1 MRNRNV
7 KERQSFLQG
16 ERSPANGAGER
27 LRGCNTL
34 IALSFVGGADS
45 IPDILLIHRRFALVR
60 LGPACEQV
68 GVAGNAADRK
78 RTEKRTSRCHRGDA
92 ATEACKSRGSSKKRP
107 ARMLKEE
114 ARSAGLRRKPEDR
127 AEPTF
132 LQCPTQDRTPSGERK
147 CGGTRSFGQREAH
160 QRRLLQALG
169 PEAEEATEPTEA
181 ERLRPEPVRKLEG
194 MLRRL
199 DADGRIGAGGDTGP
213 YLRLGACAL

>member
-16 ERSPANGAGER
+16 GRSPANGAGER
-27 LRGCNTL
+27 LRRCNTL
-34 IALSFVGGADS
+34 IALGFVGAADS

-60 LGPACEQV
+60 LGTACEQV

-92 ATEACKSRGSSKKRP
+92 VTDVRKNGKNGKKRP

-114 ARSAGLRRKPEDR
+114 ARSTERRRKPEDR

-132 LQCPTQDRTPSGERK
+132 LKCPTQDRTASGERE
-147 CGGTRSFGQREAH
+147 CGGTRSFGKGKRIS
-160 QRRLLQALG
+160 G
-169 PEAEEATEPTEA
+169 DCS
-181 ERLRPEPVRKLEG
+181 RPSG
-194 MLRRL
+194 Q
-199 DADGRIGAGGDTGP
+199 
-213 YLRLGACAL
+213 